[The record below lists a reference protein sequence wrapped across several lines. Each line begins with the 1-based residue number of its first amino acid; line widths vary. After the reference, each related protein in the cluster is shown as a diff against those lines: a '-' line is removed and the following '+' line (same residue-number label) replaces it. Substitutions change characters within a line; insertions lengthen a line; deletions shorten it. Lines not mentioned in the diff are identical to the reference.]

1 MARLQAQRQ
10 QQQRDQVE
18 NPDQNVTLL
27 NHFSRILAR
36 VTVTAMTMTT
46 SQDKSVPG
54 NPVNI
59 SLFCCLSEFLKSLT
73 SGELPDRKE
82 KHKVVEQ
89 KRREKTKE
97 LLADLQD
104 LLPNTEDAGATNLTM
119 NTVLQCAIDFLTQR
133 QANGDSK
140 DTVADDSNANNGGLD
155 IDVAYRSGFMMAS
168 MGIAYAGLF
177 DLPGDSSLKSCQG
190 VDGTILEVNP
200 AFATM
205 LGADQRHKLIGRT
218 LFSLTTPQ
226 DMQNTLK
233 AVSRLLS
240 GELTHTTLTEHCL
253 RQDGSAGFFS
263 VEMNCLWKNN
273 KAHCIVCFIRP
284 ADEGPQTRQSAPSM
298 DPMGGY
304 AQGMG
309 GQGMPGMPMQVN
321 EDVGVATPHDADLVK
336 QGIPISDAMGGQ
348 MSHMNQVNMNGK
360 PY

>member
-10 QQQRDQVE
+10 QQQRDQDFGE
-18 NPDQNVTLL
+18 SDGDSDDDDDQPGQK
-27 NHFSRILAR
+27 RAR
-36 VTVTAMTMTT
+36 
-46 SQDKSVPG
+46 K
-54 NPVNI
+54 
-59 SLFCCLSEFLKSLT
+59 

-168 MGIAYAGLF
+168 MGIAYAG
-177 DLPGDSSLKSCQG
+177 

-205 LGADQRHKLIGRT
+205 LGYSADQRHKLIGRT

-309 GQGMPGMPMQVN
+309 GQGMPGMPMQ
-321 EDVGVATPHDADLVK
+321 
-336 QGIPISDAMGGQ
+336 GIPISDAMGGQ